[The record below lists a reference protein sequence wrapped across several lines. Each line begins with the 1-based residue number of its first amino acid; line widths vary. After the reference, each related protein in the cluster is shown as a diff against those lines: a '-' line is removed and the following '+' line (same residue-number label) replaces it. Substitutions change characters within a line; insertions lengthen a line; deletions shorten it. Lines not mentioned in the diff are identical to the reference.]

1 MNKPASLR
9 AHLLGA
15 ITELRHNPDR
25 LLVFVD
31 QGSIRSTA
39 AAGLSFEY
47 NYSLQLILTDFA
59 GSPDAVVVPLL
70 AWLLV
75 NQSELLT
82 NLELAKDSI
91 KFEVDVLDNSKV
103 DMALTLP
110 LTERV
115 LVKLQEDG
123 KLLISHPGE
132 PQYTEQLPA
141 QTYQLYADGILQAE
155 WESAPPTP
163 MGVAL
168 ESPQIKRPAP

>member
-1 MNKPASLR
+1 MNKPQSLR
-9 AHLLGA
+9 DHLLGA
-15 ITELRHNPDR
+15 ITELRHDPER
-25 LLVFVD
+25 LLVFID

-47 NYSLQLILTDFA
+47 SYSLQIILTDFA

-70 AWLLV
+70 AWLMV

-91 KFEVDVLDNSKV
+91 KFEVDILDNSKV

-115 LVKLQEDG
+115 LVKRQENG
-123 KLLISHPGE
+123 QLLITHLAE
-132 PQYTEQLPA
+132 PQYTAQLES
-141 QTYQLYADGILQAE
+141 QTYQLTAGGEVLAE
-155 WESAPPTP
+155 WTSAAPT
-163 MGVAL
+163 GLVL
-168 ESPQIKRPAP
+168 DSPQVKRPAP

>member
-1 MNKPASLR
+1 MNKPNSLR

-25 LLVFVD
+25 LLVFID
-31 QGSIRSTA
+31 NGSIRSTA

-47 NYSLQLILTDFA
+47 SYSLQIILTDFA

-70 AWLLV
+70 SWLLV
-75 NQSELLT
+75 NQSELLA

-115 LVKLQEDG
+115 LVKRQEDG
-123 KLLISHPGE
+123 SLLITHVDE
-132 PQYTEQLPA
+132 PQYTEHLPV
-141 QTYQLYADGILQAE
+141 QTYQLYADGMLQAE
-155 WESAPPTP
+155 WTSTEPT
-163 MGVAL
+163 GIAL
-168 ESPQIKRPAP
+168 ESPQIKRPAQ

>member
-1 MNKPASLR
+1 MNKPQSLR
-9 AHLLGA
+9 EHLLGA

-31 QGSIRSTA
+31 QGTVRSTA

-47 NYSLQLILTDFA
+47 SYNLQLILTDFA

-103 DMALTLP
+103 DMAISLP

-115 LVKLQEDG
+115 LVKRQENG
-123 KLLISHPGE
+123 QLLISYPPE

-141 QTYQLYADGILQAE
+141 QTYQLTAGGEVLAE
-155 WESAPPTP
+155 WTSAEPA
-163 MGVAL
+163 GLAL
-168 ESPQIKRPAP
+168 ESPAVKRPAP

>member
-1 MNKPASLR
+1 MNKPNSLR

-15 ITELRHNPDR
+15 VTELRHDPER
-25 LLVFVD
+25 LLLFID
-31 QGSIRSTA
+31 QGKIRSTA

-47 NYSLQLILTDFA
+47 SYTLQLILTDFA
-59 GSPDAVVVPLL
+59 GSPDAVVIPLL

-75 NQSELLT
+75 NQPELLA
-82 NLELAKDSI
+82 NLDLGKDAI

-115 LVKLQEDG
+115 LVKRQDNG
-123 KLLISHPGE
+123 QLLVTHLAE

-141 QTYQLYADGILQAE
+141 MNFQVIADGAVLAE
-155 WESAPPTP
+155 WTSAEPT
-163 MGVAL
+163 GVAL
-168 ESPQIKRPAP
+168 ESPQIKGPTR

>member
-1 MNKPASLR
+1 VNKPQNLR
-9 AHLLGA
+9 DHLLGA
-15 ITELRHNPDR
+15 ISELRHNPDR

-31 QGSIRSTA
+31 QGTVRSTA

-47 NYSLQLILTDFA
+47 SYNLQLILTDFA

-103 DMALTLP
+103 DMAISLP

-115 LVKLQEDG
+115 LVKRQDNG
-123 KLLISHPGE
+123 QLLITYPGE

-141 QTYQLYADGILQAE
+141 QSYQLYADGILQAE
-155 WESAPPTP
+155 WTSAPPTP
-163 MGVAL
+163 LGVDL